1 MINYRDKLSEGTF
14 IVALLIDEHC
24 IKQLLT
30 MDDALA
36 AVEEVF
42 RAQGQGGAASVTN
55 VPRVRVPVKGGTLRI
70 TAAVLSYRGYYGV
83 KISST
88 AVFGRD
94 AGRMFCL
101 YREDTGALAA
111 IVQVFA
117 MGAMRTGAA
126 SGVATKFLANDD
138 AAILGVLGSGRQART
153 QVEAVCKVR
162 TIREVRV
169 YSPNQSHRDRFCI
182 DMKNINKNNYLSV
195 SSAENAVR
203 GADVIVSATTAEQ
216 PVVLGKWL
224 KPGVHINAIGANY
237 EHRRELD
244 NDAVLATK
252 FICADDIEQVR
263 YESTDLAGPVN
274 AGLLKWEQVRPL
286 SEVVAGRTQG
296 RTACEDITLFK
307 SLGVAIEDVALAVC
321 AYERALARNMGEQ
334 LPDLAG

>member
-1 MINYRDKLSEGTF
+1 M
-14 IVALLIDEHC
+14 ALLIDELC

-30 MDDALA
+30 MDDALD

-42 RAQGQGGAASVTN
+42 REQGKGSVTN

-83 KISST
+83 KIAST

-101 YREDTGALAA
+101 YREANGELAA

-126 SGVATKFLANDD
+126 SGVATKYLANHD

-162 TIREVRV
+162 AIREVRV
-169 YSPNQSHRDRFCI
+169 YSPNAAHREAFCM
-182 DMKNINKNNYLSV
+182 DMEKVIKNKCLSV
-195 SSAENAVR
+195 GSAEHAVR
-203 GADVIVSATTAEQ
+203 GADIIVSATTAEQ
-216 PVVLGKWL
+216 PVVLGRWL
-224 KPGVHINAIGANY
+224 KPGAHINAIGANY

-244 NDAVLATK
+244 REAVLAAK
-252 FICADDIEQVR
+252 FICTDDIEQVR
-263 YESTDLAGPVN
+263 YESSDLADPVK
-274 AGLLKWEQVRPL
+274 AGVLDWDRVLGLSAVVSAQV
-286 SEVVAGRTQG
+286 QG
-296 RTACEDITLFK
+296 RTARDDITLFK

-321 AYERALARNMGEQ
+321 AYEKAVAQKRGVALPN
-334 LPDLAG
+334 LAG